1 MTTTTT
7 TIPNPTVT
15 KPGPPDDAGDPL
27 DDGHAEGNQTAV
39 TAQWPGL
46 KQIYLGASGKQLG
59 FDRLVN
65 ILLDNRIFVV
75 NAMDAAP
82 GSTESID
89 LFGLGEQPTEAG
101 RAPATNWGEV
111 QFDNYNMVDLQSEQ
125 GRLYVAKWIH
135 ANTTDPTAWDNLT
148 TTQQKAY
155 DTEVTRTVGSNR
167 FMYISPTA
175 SSDTGTGAAWYD
187 TPEKTHIGVI
197 PSFDGTPMG
206 DVRTLEEVLV
216 GLPLDKASL
225 YHLTTNLAR
234 NNADYFR
241 GVQAQLGM
249 MGYYGEDAGNV
260 RWGIAQDMDRN
271 AMFRFVSEMLTDH
284 LAAAGDARRVGLPL
298 PSLEI
303 DDFIDKK
310 FSDHVGGWISKM
322 QGGAASDPTQGFIDD
337 LASQIK
343 SSAEAQDITVDN
355 AKAAE
360 ISQLVRGV
368 LGSGEVNLDSALNRD
383 LMGLAVSDEA
393 VATADAFLFGPGGF
407 YGNPEDIKIGVQGSH
422 RELLRLA
429 GLAGV
434 DVDVGKAEYGGHR
447 PTLDTDQR
455 KNVARFLFHVI
466 NETVG
471 QGNMTATGNYFA
483 NTVGFQEFGH
493 RNFNSDSLT
502 KNIIAAQNPALSTTF
517 NQTMEAQTE
526 ERLGAMNDIES
537 RVMEALGTAKEMD
550 RTQRTRAAFDV
561 FRYFSPGTNARRSRV
576 AG

>member
-197 PSFDGTPMG
+197 PSFD
-206 DVRTLEEVLV
+206 
-216 GLPLDKASL
+216 
-225 YHLTTNLAR
+225 
-234 NNADYFR
+234 
-241 GVQAQLGM
+241 
-249 MGYYGEDAGNV
+249 
-260 RWGIAQDMDRN
+260 
-271 AMFRFVSEMLTDH
+271 
-284 LAAAGDARRVGLPL
+284 
-298 PSLEI
+298 
-303 DDFIDKK
+303 
-310 FSDHVGGWISKM
+310 
-322 QGGAASDPTQGFIDD
+322 
-337 LASQIK
+337 
-343 SSAEAQDITVDN
+343 
-355 AKAAE
+355 
-360 ISQLVRGV
+360 
-368 LGSGEVNLDSALNRD
+368 
-383 LMGLAVSDEA
+383 
-393 VATADAFLFGPGGF
+393 
-407 YGNPEDIKIGVQGSH
+407 
-422 RELLRLA
+422 
-429 GLAGV
+429 
-434 DVDVGKAEYGGHR
+434 
-447 PTLDTDQR
+447 
-455 KNVARFLFHVI
+455 
-466 NETVG
+466 
-471 QGNMTATGNYFA
+471 
-483 NTVGFQEFGH
+483 
-493 RNFNSDSLT
+493 
-502 KNIIAAQNPALSTTF
+502 
-517 NQTMEAQTE
+517 
-526 ERLGAMNDIES
+526 
-537 RVMEALGTAKEMD
+537 
-550 RTQRTRAAFDV
+550 
-561 FRYFSPGTNARRSRV
+561 
-576 AG
+576 

>member
-1 MTTTTT
+1 
-7 TIPNPTVT
+7 
-15 KPGPPDDAGDPL
+15 
-27 DDGHAEGNQTAV
+27 
-39 TAQWPGL
+39 
-46 KQIYLGASGKQLG
+46 
-59 FDRLVN
+59 
-65 ILLDNRIFVV
+65 
-75 NAMDAAP
+75 
-82 GSTESID
+82 
-89 LFGLGEQPTEAG
+89 
-101 RAPATNWGEV
+101 
-111 QFDNYNMVDLQSEQ
+111 MV
-125 GRLYVAKWIH
+125 
-135 ANTTDPTAWDNLT
+135 
-148 TTQQKAY
+148 
-155 DTEVTRTVGSNR
+155 
-167 FMYISPTA
+167 
-175 SSDTGTGAAWYD
+175 
-187 TPEKTHIGVI
+187 
-197 PSFDGTPMG
+197 
-206 DVRTLEEVLV
+206 
-216 GLPLDKASL
+216 
-225 YHLTTNLAR
+225 
-234 NNADYFR
+234 
-241 GVQAQLGM
+241 
-249 MGYYGEDAGNV
+249 
-260 RWGIAQDMDRN
+260 
-271 AMFRFVSEMLTDH
+271 
-284 LAAAGDARRVGLPL
+284 
-298 PSLEI
+298 
-303 DDFIDKK
+303 
-310 FSDHVGGWISKM
+310 
-322 QGGAASDPTQGFIDD
+322 GGAASDPTQGFIDD

-343 SSAEAQDITVDN
+343 SSAEAQDITVDD

-493 RNFNSDSLT
+493 RNFDSNSLT
-502 KNIIAAQNPALSTTF
+502 KNIIAAQNPALSPTF